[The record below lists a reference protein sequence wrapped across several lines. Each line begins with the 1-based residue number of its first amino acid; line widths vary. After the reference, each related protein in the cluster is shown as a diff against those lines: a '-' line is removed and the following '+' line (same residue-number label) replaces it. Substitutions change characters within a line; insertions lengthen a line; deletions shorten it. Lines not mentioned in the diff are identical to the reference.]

1 MLAVPVRPLPR
12 LVARPVPALPVA
24 ALVVG
29 RPVGEVEALLPR
41 LFNLCSGAQ
50 KAAFSA
56 ALGGHASVAE
66 SRADVLRDHLLKFHA
81 TWPSLLGIAPQ
92 TLPTKWKQGGLSLLS
107 WLFGPS
113 AAPPATPDIVY
124 ITTFAPD
131 RTDEEII
138 ASNIAN
144 QERKEARQRLEEAR
158 IEKRRE
164 MYRALGQATGIDTD
178 KMEAEIAEERAREE
192 AAIEARIEEAT
203 GGSVDDSDA
212 E

>member
-1 MLAVPVRPLPR
+1 MRISPKYD
-12 LVARPVPALPVA
+12 VA
-24 ALVVG
+24 
-29 RPVGEVEALLPR
+29 
-41 LFNLCSGAQ
+41 
-50 KAAFSA
+50 
-56 ALGGHASVAE
+56 
-66 SRADVLRDHLLKFHA
+66 
-81 TWPSLLGIAPQ
+81 
-92 TLPTKWKQGGLSLLS
+92 GGLGDFWNEIRRPQPYRIPIILASCAFPAFFLY
-107 WLFGPS
+107 FF
-113 AAPPATPDIVY
+113 AQERVIVPPKPPEVVY

-131 RTDEEII
+131 RTDEEIL

-144 QERKEARQRLEEAR
+144 QERKEARERLLEAQ

-164 MYRALGQATGIDTD
+164 LYRALGQATGIDTD